1 MKRFHARLV
10 ALTMVSICVKGAIV
24 QAGWLGETVTVDWYV
39 PDNVTVL
46 ETQNVVVGAGIEVPF
61 GGLLNGSILA
71 IDLSNTEVQFSVS
84 SLAIFSAVPVNGF
97 KFTDTFNTV
106 PDISG
111 VILGPMSGG
120 VTGLTPSDLS
130 FDANSIFAN
139 LEGVTAAGAGDFWT
153 LKVEFVPEPSAIVLA
168 LSCLAAVPFLRRQ
181 KR

>member
-1 MKRFHARLV
+1 MKRFNVFLA
-10 ALTMVSICVKGAIV
+10 ALAAIFICADGAIS

-39 PDNVTVL
+39 PDNATVL

-61 GGLLNGSILA
+61 GGLLNASILA
-71 IDLSNTEVQFSVS
+71 IDLSDTEVQFSVS

-97 KFTDTFNTV
+97 KFSDAFNTI

-111 VILGPMSGG
+111 VSLGVMSGG
-120 VTGLTPSDLS
+120 VTGLTISDLS

-139 LEGVTAAGAGDFWT
+139 LEGVTAAGPGDFWT
-153 LKVEFVPEPSAIVLA
+153 LKVEFVPEPSAIALA
-168 LSCLAAVPFLRRQ
+168 LSCLAAVPLFRRR